1 MTYKE
6 RKITRAD
13 LEKLLKILDTDEGIR
28 IDNEDEHVF
37 VNKTAKRYCI
47 DISNG
52 AKDEF
57 HYRDSVDDTLNF
69 LKKYIRNTSE
79 IFAY

>member
-1 MTYKE
+1 
-6 RKITRAD
+6 
-13 LEKLLKILDTDEGIR
+13 LLKILDSDEGIR

-52 AKDEF
+52 ARDEF
-57 HYRDSVDDTLNF
+57 HYRDNADETVNF
-69 LKKYIRNTSE
+69 LKKYIKNTSK